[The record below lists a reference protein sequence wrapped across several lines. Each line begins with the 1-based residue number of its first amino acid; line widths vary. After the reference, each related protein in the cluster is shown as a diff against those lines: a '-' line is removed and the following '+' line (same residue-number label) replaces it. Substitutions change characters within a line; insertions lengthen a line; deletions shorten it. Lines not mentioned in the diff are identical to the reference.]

1 MAADVL
7 DARRGREPADRLEPG
22 DEWMTLVGTGVAM
35 PMVEIADPLTEDELV
50 AAHARLRAGGLQ
62 GKLAPSAG

>member
-1 MAADVL
+1 
-7 DARRGREPADRLEPG
+7 
-22 DEWMTLVGTGVAM
+22 MTLVGTGVAM